1 MMASPPTRPAG
12 RRTARRSLSG
22 IRALVTGGSSGVGRA
37 VAVALARAGAR
48 VMATARR
55 QERLAELCRAS
66 AANAS
71 APIEHL
77 AGDIC
82 DPAFRRQLV
91 ALTAARL
98 GGIDLVV
105 AAAGS
110 GAIGPFGSSG
120 PETLAEILALDLVA
134 PAELVRESLPHLVRG
149 RDPAVVL
156 VGSIL
161 GLHPLPLH
169 GEYCAAKSGLRSLAG
184 TLRLELAADGIDVL
198 LATLGPVESEFWSA
212 LVRGRR
218 PGWSRGRGMSP
229 ERAAAAILRGLER
242 RCPEIVPGWQ
252 AKGYALLARHLPGL
266 IDRWA
271 TRNWRVGGVD
281 ADRRGE
287 AGHDA

>member
-1 MMASPPTRPAG
+1 MASPAA
-12 RRTARRSLSG
+12 RRTARRRLTG

-55 QERLAELCRAS
+55 QERLAELCGEP
-66 AANAS
+66 AAGAHE
-71 APIEHL
+71 PIELL

-82 DPAFRRQLV
+82 DPAFRRHLV
-91 ALTAARL
+91 ATTAARL

-110 GAIGPFGSSG
+110 GAIGPFCSAGA
-120 PETLAEILALDLVA
+120 ETLAEILAVDLVA
-134 PAELVRESLPHLVRG
+134 PAELVRESLPHLARG
-149 RDPAVVL
+149 HDPAVVL

-198 LATLGPVESEFWSA
+198 LATLGPVESEFWTA

-218 PGWSRGRGMSP
+218 PRWSRGRGMSP
-229 ERAAAAILRGLER
+229 ERAARAILGGLER
-242 RCPEIVPGWQ
+242 RRPEIVPGWQ
-252 AKGYALLARHLPGL
+252 AKGYAFLARHLPGL

-271 TRNWRVGGVD
+271 ARNWRQGGED
-281 ADRRGE
+281 AARRGE
-287 AGHDA
+287 ADRDG